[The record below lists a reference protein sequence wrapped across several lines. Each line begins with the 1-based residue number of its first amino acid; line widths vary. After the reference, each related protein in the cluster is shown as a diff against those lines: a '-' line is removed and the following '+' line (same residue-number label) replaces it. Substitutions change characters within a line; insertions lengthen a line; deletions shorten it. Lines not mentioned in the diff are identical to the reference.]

1 MFQDVI
7 QDVIDMND
15 NTAYLIEKL
24 DAEENNLALHVQ
36 LCEQR
41 YHQLLS
47 KFDHVDE
54 RFEKLE
60 QHIIDIKDSLKSND
74 AVKYKM
80 YLSWAGAAI
89 TALIAV
95 VVALIKLHQ

>member
-1 MFQDVI
+1 MSDTQVI
-7 QDVIDMND
+7 GPV
-15 NTAYLIEKL
+15 A
-24 DAEENNLALHVQ
+24 AEADNLALHVQ

-41 YHQLLS
+41 YLQLIS
-47 KFDHVDE
+47 KFDQVDQ
-54 RFEKLE
+54 RFEKIEDVLIE
-60 QHIIDIKDSLKSND
+60 IKDSLKSND

-95 VVALIKLHQ
+95 IVALVKLH

>member
-1 MFQDVI
+1 VSDTQVI
-7 QDVIDMND
+7 GPV
-15 NTAYLIEKL
+15 A
-24 DAEENNLALHVQ
+24 AEADNLALHVQ

-41 YHQLLS
+41 YLQLIS
-47 KFDHVDE
+47 KFDSVDQ

-60 QHIIDIKDSLKSND
+60 TVLLEIKDYLGNNSANR
-74 AVKYKM
+74 YKT

-95 VVALIKLHQ
+95 IVALVKLH

>member
-1 MFQDVI
+1 VSDTQVI
-7 QDVIDMND
+7 GPV
-15 NTAYLIEKL
+15 A
-24 DAEENNLALHVQ
+24 AEADNLALHVQ

-41 YHQLLS
+41 YLQLIS
-47 KFDHVDE
+47 KFDSVDQ

-60 QHIIDIKDSLKSND
+60 TVLLEIKDHLGNNSANR
-74 AVKYKM
+74 YKT

-95 VVALIKLHQ
+95 IVALVKLH

>member
-1 MFQDVI
+1 MSDTQVI
-7 QDVIDMND
+7 GPV
-15 NTAYLIEKL
+15 A
-24 DAEENNLALHVQ
+24 AEADNLALHVQ

-41 YHQLLS
+41 YLQLIS
-47 KFDHVDE
+47 KFDSVDN
-54 RFEKLE
+54 RFEKIESVLIE
-60 QHIIDIKDSLKSND
+60 IKDSLKSND

-95 VVALIKLHQ
+95 IVALIKLH

>member
-1 MFQDVI
+1 VSDTQVI
-7 QDVIDMND
+7 GPV
-15 NTAYLIEKL
+15 A
-24 DAEENNLALHVQ
+24 AEADNLALHVQ

-41 YHQLLS
+41 YLQLIS
-47 KFDHVDE
+47 KFDQVDQ
-54 RFEKLE
+54 RFEKIEDVLIE
-60 QHIIDIKDSLKSND
+60 IKDSLKSND

-95 VVALIKLHQ
+95 IVALVKLH